1 MEWDLDADVVCTGFG
16 AAGLATA
23 ISVVDLGGDVFV
35 ASSINGTPGPSVEPF
50 AVHPDRLHP
59 WLPADVSDTE
69 TSDYL
74 AALWSDL
81 GPARRSVRDVDVPIC
96 VVRERP
102 AEAGR
107 TIAPFVGARLRDWTA
122 HCLTSPYGFLH
133 TRVRDWGTTTLHT
146 IEGEVIEVAEIG
158 SISPDFDNVSGSV
171 VDWVA
176 AQARDRNIEIQADC
190 SLQRIVFK
198 EGNAIGAV
206 FSTPDGPL
214 AVQARHGVTVAT
226 GSPRINAT
234 PQRFRSGGALVG
246 ADLKVCVVSR
256 HASRFGRLELLTSEE
271 SLTHNPSTRQACSR
285 QVQAN
290 LRETRGQ
297 SPVGRCAVGEG
308 YPTAGQ

>member
-1 MEWDLDADVVCTGFG
+1 MH
-16 AAGLATA
+16 TA
-23 ISVVDLGGDVFV
+23 
-35 ASSINGTPGPSVEPF
+35 
-50 AVHPDRLHP
+50 
-59 WLPADVSDTE
+59 
-69 TSDYL
+69 
-74 AALWSDL
+74 
-81 GPARRSVRDVDVPIC
+81 
-96 VVRERP
+96 
-102 AEAGR
+102 
-107 TIAPFVGARLRDWTA
+107 
-122 HCLTSPYGFLH
+122 
-133 TRVRDWGTTTLHT
+133 
-146 IEGEVIEVAEIG
+146 EGEVIEVAEIG

-285 QVQAN
+285 QVHAN